1 MGAWNYGVFD
11 DDTAYDFTDEIIIDA
26 KLFFTHSFEKAISS
40 DYLEYE
46 SCHAVTVSAAYLDN
60 YLNGTSYRTNKD
72 SADDF
77 SNVNNFK
84 KLYDGSPLNDLKP
97 LAVKALQVV
106 ISNKSELNEFWSDN
120 KALYPKWKSNL
131 EDLIKRLS

>member
-26 KLFFTHSFEKAISS
+26 KEFFTKSFEKAISS
-40 DYLEYE
+40 NYLEYDD
-46 SCHAVTVSAAYLDN
+46 CHAVTVSAAYIDN
-60 YLNGTSYRTNKD
+60 NLNGTSYRTNNED
-72 SADDF
+72 LEDL

-84 KLYDGSPLNDLKP
+84 KLYRGLPLDDLKS
-97 LAVKALQVV
+97 LAVKALMVV
-106 ISNKSELNEFWSDN
+106 ISNSELNELWSDN